1 MITFHP
7 VGGCSLSTVTL
18 DSIRA
23 AAEAKYGSTDIDLG
37 TRTVKLLNPLRMP
50 KKQRTALVAVQEKL
64 NADGADQEALLSEAL
79 ALVAE
84 SPVAAKALLAAIGDD
99 LAVLVEVFKHY
110 SEGTQAGEAS
120 ASRD

>member
-1 MITFHP
+1 MSAF
-7 VGGCSLSTVTL
+7 TL
-18 DSIRA
+18 DDIRA

-37 TRTVKLLNPLRMP
+37 TRVVKLLNPLRLP
-50 KKQRTALVAVQEKL
+50 KTRRTALVAVQDKL
-64 NADGADQEALLSEAL
+64 NAEGADQEALLAEAL
-79 ALVAE
+79 TLVAE
-84 SPVAAKALLAAIGDD
+84 SAPAAKALLTAVGGD